1 MSHAMRPAAI
11 HPVTMPPA
19 ERSRRAGISLLE
31 VLVSCGILIVGLTSL
46 AAVLPAA
53 ASRLAQAT
61 LEDRAGTL
69 AENAYAEAISRGLAS
84 RSILVSDTQACVFGI
99 MLEKLVPDPPTK
111 RGKGRKSD
119 RATSIDA
126 RITYTGTTPPTLF
139 QRIDDDRGFYLEDEL
154 AFQMPTVTDTP
165 LNLFVNSGTSGPRES
180 KKAICWGGMLA
191 PIAGTNEATLSI
203 AIFRKEGDYTETPIV
218 LTDEGFP
225 LFSVAEADE
234 DRRDRYLKGCSFVL
248 VLVPDALPF
257 WAQVYSSWIGN
268 VVLDV
273 DPALVAGR
281 SVAVIGFENLVRVD
295 QYRVTLD

>member
-1 MSHAMRPAAI
+1 MQAAEPRYSPMRSATRP
-11 HPVTMPPA
+11 
-19 ERSRRAGISLLE
+19 RRAGISLLE

-69 AENAYAEAISRGLAS
+69 AENAYAEVISRGLAS

-111 RGKGRKSD
+111 RGKGRKSG
-119 RATSIDA
+119 RTTSIDD
-126 RITYTGTTPPTLF
+126 RITYTGTTPPTLY
-139 QRIDDDRGFYLEDEL
+139 QKIDDDRGFYIEDEL
-154 AFQMPTVTDTP
+154 TFQMSADSETP
-165 LNLFVNSGTSGPRES
+165 LYSGTSGLRES
-180 KKAICWGGMLA
+180 KKAICWGAMLA

-234 DRRDRYLKGCSFVL
+234 ERRDRYLKGCSFVL
-248 VLVPDALPF
+248 VLVPDSLPI
-257 WAQVYSSWIGN
+257 WAQVASSWPGH

-273 DPALVAGR
+273 DPAVVAGR
-281 SVAVIGFENLVRVD
+281 SVAVIGFENLVRVE

>member
-1 MSHAMRPAAI
+1 
-11 HPVTMPPA
+11 MPPA
-19 ERSRRAGISLLE
+19 ARPPRAGISLLE

-53 ASRLAQAT
+53 GARLAQAT

-99 MLEKLVPDPPTK
+99 MLEKLVPDPPAK
-111 RGKGRKSD
+111 RGKGRKSN
-119 RATSIDA
+119 RTVSIDS
-126 RITYTGTTPPTLF
+126 RITATGTIPPTLY

-154 AFQMPTVTDTP
+154 TFQMPTVTETP
-165 LNLFVNSGTSGPRES
+165 LNIFMNSGTSGPRES
-180 KKAICWGGMLA
+180 KKAICWGAMLA

-225 LFSVAEADE
+225 LFSVAD
-234 DRRDRYLKGCSFVL
+234 DDLRDRYLKGCSFVL
-248 VLVPDALPF
+248 VLVPDTLPI
-257 WAQVYSSWIGN
+257 WAQVASSWTGN

>member
-1 MSHAMRPAAI
+1 
-11 HPVTMPPA
+11 MPPPA
-19 ERSRRAGISLLE
+19 QPRRAGISLLE

-53 ASRLAQAT
+53 GARLAQAT

-84 RSILVSDTQACVFGI
+84 RSILVSDTQACVFGV
-99 MLEKLVPDPPTK
+99 MLEKLVPDPPAK
-111 RGKGRKSD
+111 RGKGRKSN
-119 RATSIDA
+119 RTVSIDS
-126 RITYTGTTPPTLF
+126 RITATGTIPPTLF

-154 AFQMPTVTDTP
+154 TFQMPTVTETP
-165 LNLFVNSGTSGPRES
+165 LNIFMNSGTNGPRES
-180 KKAICWGGMLA
+180 KKAICWGAMLA

-203 AIFRKEGDYTETPIV
+203 AIFRKEGDYTETPI
-218 LTDEGFP
+218 LLADEGFP
-225 LFSVAEADE
+225 LFSVAD
-234 DRRDRYLKGCSFVL
+234 DDLRDRYLKGCSFVL
-248 VLVPDALPF
+248 VLVPDTLPI
-257 WAQVYSSWIGN
+257 WAQVASSWTGN

>member
-1 MSHAMRPAAI
+1 MPAATI
-11 HPVTMPPA
+11 SHRSMPPA
-19 ERSRRAGISLLE
+19 TRPTRAGISLLE

-53 ASRLAQAT
+53 GARLAQAT

-99 MLEKLVPDPPTK
+99 MLEKLVPDPPAK
-111 RGKGRKSD
+111 RGKGRKSK
-119 RATSIDA
+119 RTVSIDS
-126 RITYTGTTPPTLF
+126 RITATGTIPPTLY

-154 AFQMPTVTDTP
+154 TFQMPTVTETP
-165 LNLFVNSGTSGPRES
+165 LNIFMNSGTSGPRES
-180 KKAICWGGMLA
+180 KKAICWGAMLA

-225 LFSVAEADE
+225 LFSVAD
-234 DRRDRYLKGCSFVL
+234 DDLRDRYLKGCSFVL
-248 VLVPDALPF
+248 VLVPDTLPI
-257 WAQVYSSWIGN
+257 WAQVASSWTGN

>member
-1 MSHAMRPAAI
+1 MPAATI
-11 HPVTMPPA
+11 SHRSMPPA
-19 ERSRRAGISLLE
+19 VRPPRAGISLLE

-53 ASRLAQAT
+53 GARLAQAT

-84 RSILVSDTQACVFGI
+84 RSILVSDTQACVFGV
-99 MLEKLVPDPPTK
+99 MLEKLVPDPPAK
-111 RGKGRKSD
+111 RGKGRKSN
-119 RATSIDA
+119 RTVSIDS
-126 RITYTGTTPPTLF
+126 RITATGTIPPTLF

-154 AFQMPTVTDTP
+154 TFQMPTVTETP
-165 LNLFVNSGTSGPRES
+165 LNIFMNSGTSGPRES
-180 KKAICWGGMLA
+180 KKAICWGAMLA

-203 AIFRKEGDYTETPIV
+203 AIFRKEGDYTETPIL

-225 LFSVAEADE
+225 LFSVAD
-234 DRRDRYLKGCSFVL
+234 DDLRDRYLKGCSFVL
-248 VLVPDALPF
+248 VLVPDTLPI
-257 WAQVYSSWIGN
+257 WAQVASSWTGN

>member
-1 MSHAMRPAAI
+1 MPAPTIPHRLIPPAAQ
-11 HPVTMPPA
+11 P
-19 ERSRRAGISLLE
+19 RRAVISLLE

-53 ASRLAQAT
+53 GARLAQAT

-69 AENAYAEAISRGLAS
+69 AENAYAEAISRGLTS
-84 RSILVSDTQACVFGI
+84 RSLLVSDTQACVFGV
-99 MLEKLVPDPPTK
+99 MLENLVPDPPTK
-111 RGKGRKSD
+111 RGKGRKSN
-119 RATSIDA
+119 RTVSIDS
-126 RITYTGTTPPTLF
+126 RITATGTIPPTIY

-154 AFQMPTVTDTP
+154 TFQMPTVTETP
-165 LNLFVNSGTSGPRES
+165 LNIFMNSGTNCPRDS
-180 KKAICWGGMLA
+180 KKAICWGAMLA

-203 AIFRKEGDYTETPIV
+203 AIFRKEGDYTETPIM

-225 LFSVAEADE
+225 LFSVE
-234 DRRDRYLKGCSFVL
+234 DDDLRDRYLKGCSFVL
-248 VLVPDALPF
+248 VLVPDTLPL
-257 WAQVYSSWIGN
+257 WAQVASSWTGN

-281 SVAVIGFENLVRVD
+281 SIAVIGFENLVRVD